1 MKLFKLAELLLLVS
15 FSVLIIGCGQSGS
28 NNNQTIPTDNSN
40 QGPTPVFANPRAVT
54 ISGYVGDAMEP
65 YISRDGNILFFNNL
79 NAATLSNGEENDT
92 NIHYATRVDDVTFE
106 YIGPVIGASE
116 DNLIQQNE
124 LEGVPTMDG
133 GGRFYFIRT
142 LDYLDNTSEN
152 YLRSIYSANYAN
164 GSLTDIQSVANLRTD
179 RQAGESSVPGELNFD
194 VEIHQDGQ
202 VLYFVQGIFSG
213 NAFPDE
219 ADIGIANNNAGEF
232 VVDAA
237 SDELFEQINT
247 NNLEY
252 AAAISTNQLELY
264 FTRAS
269 GNSFLGF
276 DFEILVATRDSLSQA
291 WRTPVVI
298 NAIQGEITE
307 GPSITTD
314 GTLLYYHQKV
324 DGVFQVFVVSRQ

>member
-15 FSVLIIGCGQSGS
+15 FSVFTIGCGQSDG
-28 NNNQTIPTDNSN
+28 NNNQTIPTDDSN
-40 QGPTPVFANPRAVT
+40 QSPTPIFANPRAVT
-54 ISGYVGDAMEP
+54 IYGYVGDAMEP
-65 YISRDGNILFFNNL
+65 YISRDGSILFFNNL

-92 NIHYATRVDDVTFE
+92 DIHYAARVDDVTFE

-133 GGRFYFIRT
+133 QGRFYFIRT
-142 LDYLDNTSEN
+142 VDYLDNSSEN
-152 YLRSIYSANYAN
+152 YLRSIYSADYAN
-164 GSLTDIQSVANLRTD
+164 GSLTDIQSVTNLRTD
-179 RQAGESSVPGELNFD
+179 RQAGDSPIPGELNFD
-194 VEIHQDGQ
+194 VEIHQGGQ

-213 NAFPDE
+213 SAFPDE
-219 ADIGIANNNAGEF
+219 ADIGIANKNAGEF
-232 VVDAA
+232 IVDAA
-237 SDELFEQINT
+237 SEDLFEQINT

-298 NAIQGEITE
+298 EAIQGEVTE
-307 GPSITTD
+307 GPSITAD
-314 GTLLYYHQKV
+314 GILLYYHQKV
-324 DGVFQVFVVSRQ
+324 DGIFQIFVVRRQ